1 LCSIANTSVSDT
13 HSCEGYKF
21 IANGEEVHSWLAPF
35 QIEPTDSNSGLSS
48 VKLADFDASRWS
60 ILVSIDSVCELE
72 RFRRFMIM
80 STCQSYIPLEFDQDE
95 TVYPERSS
103 ETGTMYVEAEDKETV
118 GQTREIRFTRV
129 SNVLGIIYNSKSGR
143 TQLKWR
149 NLKGRLGRLSGEA
162 SPNTLVNLFAS
173 QALPES
179 YAINEREQE
188 QKPSQQEKSLNEAFA
203 DT

>member
-1 LCSIANTSVSDT
+1 MAL
-13 HSCEGYKF
+13 
-21 IANGEEVHSWLAPF
+21 
-35 QIEPTDSNSGLSS
+35 
-48 VKLADFDASRWS
+48 VK
-60 ILVSIDSVCELE
+60 IDSVCELD

-80 STCQSYIPLEFDQDE
+80 STCQSYIPLDLDDDE
-95 TVYPERSS
+95 TIYPERSS
-103 ETGTMYVEAEDKETV
+103 DKGTMYVEAEDKETLH
-118 GQTREIRFTRV
+118 QIREIRFTRV

-149 NLKGRLGRLSGEA
+149 HLKGRIGRLSGEA

-179 YAINEREQE
+179 YAIADRESESEPQE
-188 QKPSQQEKSLNEAFA
+188 DKEPTGTIHEAFA

>member
-1 LCSIANTSVSDT
+1 MVA
-13 HSCEGYKF
+13 
-21 IANGEEVHSWLAPF
+21 
-35 QIEPTDSNSGLSS
+35 
-48 VKLADFDASRWS
+48 
-60 ILVSIDSVCELE
+60 IDSVCDLD

-80 STCQSYIPLEFDQDE
+80 STCQSYIPLELDQDE
-95 TVYPERSS
+95 TVYPERSA

-118 GQTREIRFTRV
+118 GQAREIRFTRV
-129 SNVLGIIYNSKSGR
+129 SNVLGVIYNSKSGR

-149 NLKGRLGRLSGEA
+149 SLKGRVGRLSGEA

-179 YAINEREQE
+179 YAIAGKEQE
-188 QKPSQQEKSLNEAFA
+188 QKPTRPEHTLNEAFA

>member
-1 LCSIANTSVSDT
+1 
-13 HSCEGYKF
+13 
-21 IANGEEVHSWLAPF
+21 
-35 QIEPTDSNSGLSS
+35 
-48 VKLADFDASRWS
+48 
-60 ILVSIDSVCELE
+60 
-72 RFRRFMIM
+72 MIT
-80 STCQSYIPLEFDQDE
+80 STCQSYIPIDFDQDE
-95 TVYPERSS
+95 TVYPERSA

-118 GQTREIRFTRV
+118 GQVREIRFTRV

-149 NLKGRLGRLSGEA
+149 HLKGRVGRLSGEA

-179 YAINEREQE
+179 YAIAERERAPKMGPGE
-188 QKPSQQEKSLNEAFA
+188 NSLNEAFA

>member
-1 LCSIANTSVSDT
+1 M
-13 HSCEGYKF
+13 
-21 IANGEEVHSWLAPF
+21 
-35 QIEPTDSNSGLSS
+35 
-48 VKLADFDASRWS
+48 VK
-60 ILVSIDSVCELE
+60 IDSICDLD

-80 STCQSYIPLEFDQDE
+80 STCQSYIPLELDNDE

-103 ETGTMYVEAEDKETV
+103 ENGTMYVEAEDKETIH
-118 GQTREIRFTRV
+118 QIRDIRFTRV

-149 NLKGRLGRLSGEA
+149 HLKGRVGRLSGEA

-179 YAINEREQE
+179 YAIAGREPEPETVEPETESAQE
-188 QKPSQQEKSLNEAFA
+188 DTSATIHEAFA

>member
-1 LCSIANTSVSDT
+1 MV
-13 HSCEGYKF
+13 
-21 IANGEEVHSWLAPF
+21 
-35 QIEPTDSNSGLSS
+35 
-48 VKLADFDASRWS
+48 R
-60 ILVSIDSVCELE
+60 IDSICDLD

-80 STCQSYIPLEFDQDE
+80 STCQSYIPIELDNDE
-95 TVYPERSS
+95 TIYPERSS
-103 ETGTMYVEAEDKETV
+103 ENGTMYVEAEDKETV
-118 GQTREIRFTRV
+118 HQIRDIRFARV

-149 NLKGRLGRLSGEA
+149 HLKGRVGRLSGEA

-179 YAINEREQE
+179 YAIADRGSESRPEPPQE
-188 QKPSQQEKSLNEAFA
+188 PPSAAINEAFA

>member
-1 LCSIANTSVSDT
+1 
-13 HSCEGYKF
+13 
-21 IANGEEVHSWLAPF
+21 
-35 QIEPTDSNSGLSS
+35 
-48 VKLADFDASRWS
+48 
-60 ILVSIDSVCELE
+60 
-72 RFRRFMIM
+72 MIM
-80 STCQSYIPLEFDQDE
+80 STCQSYIPLDLDQDE

-103 ETGTMYVEAEDKETV
+103 DKGTMYVEAEDKETM
-118 GQTREIRFTRV
+118 QQIREIRFTRV

-149 NLKGRLGRLSGEA
+149 HLKGRIGRLSGEA

-179 YAINEREQE
+179 YAIADRESESESQDENE
-188 QKPSQQEKSLNEAFA
+188 PSGTIHEAFA

>member
-1 LCSIANTSVSDT
+1 M
-13 HSCEGYKF
+13 
-21 IANGEEVHSWLAPF
+21 
-35 QIEPTDSNSGLSS
+35 
-48 VKLADFDASRWS
+48 VK
-60 ILVSIDSVCELE
+60 IDSVCDLD

-80 STCQSYIPLEFDQDE
+80 STCQSYIPIELDNDE
-95 TVYPERSS
+95 TIYPERSS
-103 ETGTMYVEAEDKETV
+103 ENGTMYVEAEDKETV
-118 GQTREIRFTRV
+118 HQIRDLRFSRV

-149 NLKGRLGRLSGEA
+149 HLKGRIGRLTGEA

-179 YAINEREQE
+179 YAIADRGAETEPGPREE
-188 QKPSQQEKSLNEAFA
+188 HPSAAIHEAFA

>member
-1 LCSIANTSVSDT
+1 M
-13 HSCEGYKF
+13 
-21 IANGEEVHSWLAPF
+21 
-35 QIEPTDSNSGLSS
+35 
-48 VKLADFDASRWS
+48 VK
-60 ILVSIDSVCELE
+60 IDSICDLD

-80 STCQSYIPLEFDQDE
+80 STCQSYIPMELDEDE
-95 TVYPERSS
+95 TIYPERSS
-103 ETGTMYVEAEDKETV
+103 DNGTMYVEAEDKETV
-118 GQTREIRFTRV
+118 HQIRDLRFARV

-149 NLKGRLGRLSGEA
+149 HLKGRVGRLSGEA

-179 YAINEREQE
+179 YAIADREPVSEVRQQDE
-188 QKPSQQEKSLNEAFA
+188 QPSDSINEAFA